1 MSKQATAGASAGT
14 LERWFKLKENKT
26 SVRTEVVAGITTFMT
41 MAYIIFVNPGIVS
54 ETGMPFEAVM
64 YATVASTVLATL
76 LMAFL
81 ANYPIALAP
90 GMGLNAYFTYSVVL
104 GMGLPWQTALGA
116 VFISGVVFILLTLTR
131 VREAIIDSVPASLKG
146 AIAAG
151 IGLFI
156 AFIGLKNGGVVVA
169 DPATAVG
176 LGNLTDAAPLL
187 TLIGII
193 ITGVLMS
200 MQVKGAILWGIIA
213 AAIIGVPMGVV
224 SLPTSIFQMPHLSV
238 WKPILFKLDISAA
251 LALGILDIVFVFLF
265 VDMFDTVGTLI
276 GVAKQADFLD
286 EDGRLPRAREAM
298 LADAI
303 GTVGGSFF
311 GTPTV
316 TSYVESAAGVAAGGR
331 TGLVG
336 LVVSA
341 LFLLSLFF
349 TPLVKAIGD
358 AGAVTAPALVI
369 VGSLMIKSALDVKWN
384 DSSEGI
390 PAFLAMVA
398 MPLTYSIANGIAL
411 GFISYPLI
419 KLCSGKG
426 RDVHPVMYVLAVL
439 FILRYAY
446 LG

>member
-1 MSKQATAGASAGT
+1 MSKHATASAPEGV
-14 LERWFKLKENKT
+14 LERWFRLTQNKT
-26 SVRTEVVAGITTFMT
+26 SVRTEVLAGITTFMT
-41 MAYIIFVNPGIVS
+41 MAYIIFVNPGIVQD
-54 ETGMPFEAVM
+54 TGMPFEAVM

-90 GMGLNAYFTYSVVL
+90 GMGLNAYFTYTVVL

-116 VFISGVVFILLTLTR
+116 VFISGIVFILLTLTR

-146 AIAAG
+146 AIGAG

-156 AFIGLKNGGVVVA
+156 AFIGLKNGGVIVGDAATYVA
-169 DPATAVG
+169 
-176 LGNLTDAAPLL
+176 LGNLRNAAPLL
-187 TLIGII
+187 TLIGVL
-193 ITGVLMS
+193 ITGILMS
-200 MQVKGAILWGIIA
+200 LKVNGAILWGIIA
-213 AAIIGVPMGVV
+213 SAVLGIPLGVV
-224 SLPTSIFQMPHLSV
+224 ELPTSFFQLPHISV
-238 WKPILFKLDISAA
+238 WQPVLFKLDIPGA
-251 LALGILDIVFVFLF
+251 LALGLLDIVFVFLF

-286 EDGRLPRAREAM
+286 ADGRLPRAREAM

-349 TPLVKAIGD
+349 TPLVRAIGN

-369 VGSLMIKSALDVKWN
+369 VGSLMIRAALDVKW
-384 DSSEGI
+384 DESSDAI
-390 PAFLAMVA
+390 PAFIAMIA
-398 MPLTYSIANGIAL
+398 MPLTFSIANGIAL
-411 GFISYPLI
+411 AFISYPLI

-426 RDVHPVMYVLAVL
+426 REVHPVMYVLAVL

>member
-1 MSKQATAGASAGT
+1 MSRQATAGAPEGV
-14 LERWFKLKENKT
+14 LERWFKLTDNKT
-26 SVRTEVVAGITTFMT
+26 NVRTEVAAGLTTFMT
-41 MAYIIFVNPGIVS
+41 MAYIIFVNPGVVQA
-54 ETGMPFEAVM
+54 TGMPFEAVM

-90 GMGLNAYFTYSVVL
+90 GMGLNAYFTYTVVL
-104 GMGLPWQTALGA
+104 GMGWPWQTALGA
-116 VFISGVVFILLTLTR
+116 VFISGIVFILLTLTK

-146 AIAAG
+146 AIGAG

-156 AFIGLKNGGVVVA
+156 AFIGLKNGGVIVA
-169 DPATAVG
+169 DPATFVA
-176 LGNLTDAAPLL
+176 LGNLRNAAPFL
-187 TLIGII
+187 TLVGIM
-193 ITGVLMS
+193 ITAILMALR
-200 MQVKGAILWGIIA
+200 VNGAILWGIIA
-213 AAIIGVPMGVV
+213 AAVLGIPLGVV
-224 SLPTSIFQMPHLSV
+224 TPPASLFQLPHISV
-238 WKPILFKLDISAA
+238 WKPVLFKLDISGA
-251 LALGILDIVFVFLF
+251 LALGILDVVFAFLF

-276 GVAKQADFLD
+276 GVAKQANFLD
-286 EDGRLPRAREAM
+286 KDGKLPRAKEAM

-349 TPLVKAIGD
+349 TPLVRAIGD

-369 VGSLMIKSALDVKWN
+369 VGSLMIKAALDVKW
-384 DSSEGI
+384 DEASEAI
-390 PAFLAMVA
+390 PAFIAMIA

-411 GFISYPLI
+411 AFISYPLV

-426 RDVHPVMYVLAVL
+426 RQVHPIMYVLAVL